1 MTFWHEVVT
10 LLVPF
15 VPLLTVLVWPI
26 TILTI
31 LFWFWHGIKGLIQS
45 LAEASI
51 GNKLVFKFWQARTDV
66 LSAEP
71 LPSSPDTL
79 KQIAA
84 PSDAKWQNVA
94 DIFWLGSDLE
104 WTVQTVLRGAPKERV
119 VHGLKQASHH
129 SSQVGLAHTLP
140 GQRLAAFKSQVEG
153 MPESALDRSWRD
165 NFVEQM
171 NAVIRGF
178 SDLARGHQPDFRP
191 GP

>member
-1 MTFWHEVVT
+1 MSYWRELVS
-10 LLVPF
+10 LLIPF
-15 VPLLTVLVWPI
+15 VPLLTALVWPV
-26 TILTI
+26 TILII
-31 LFWFWHGIKGLIQS
+31 LFWFRQGIRGLIQS

-51 GNKLVFKFWQARTDV
+51 GNKLVFKFWQARTDL

-71 LPSSPDTL
+71 LPSADTP

-94 DIFWLGSDLE
+94 DMFWLGSDLE
-104 WTVQTVLRGAPKERV
+104 WTVQTSLRGAPKERI
-119 VHGLKQASHH
+119 VHGLKQATHH
-129 SSQVGLAHTLP
+129 SSQVGLANTAP
-140 GQRLAAFKSQVEG
+140 GQRLAGFKTQVDG
-153 MPESALDRSWRD
+153 MPESALDRQWRD